1 MKKVTILVAAALAV
15 TGLSAN
21 AQKAYEGTRFLDN
34 WYVGVKGGVTTPTT
48 HSAFWPNMR
57 AETGIEL
64 GKQITPVL
72 GVSFEG
78 LTGINTSM
86 SNTAFDDLNLGLLG
100 KINLNNLFCGYNG
113 QPRLFEVEGI
123 AGFGWGHDFM
133 NSGYG
138 SDLSYMVSRF
148 GASFNFNL
156 GEEKAWAVNIRP
168 AIVYRM
174 DGDRAQML
182 NVNKS
187 KIEILA
193 GVTYR
198 FASSNGKHYMTI
210 QKPYNQAEVNSLNES
225 INALRAENARK
236 EEALNAK
243 EAENARLAKELTDLK
258 NAPKEVQTIV
268 QNTHS
273 KSLESVVTFRQGKT
287 AISADQVP
295 NVERIATYM
304 KNNPKSTVSIKGYA
318 SPEGSAEVNARVA
331 QQRADAV
338 KNMLISKYKI
348 SASRITAEGQGVG
361 DMFSEPDWNRVSIAT
376 LNEAE

>member
-1 MKKVTILVAAALAV
+1 MKKVTILAAALAV
-15 TGLSAN
+15 MSLSAN
-21 AQKAYEGTRFLDN
+21 AQKAYEGSRFFDN

-64 GKQITPVL
+64 GKQITPVF

-86 SNTAFDDLNLGLLG
+86 SKTAFDDLNLGLLG
-100 KINLNNLFCGYNG
+100 KINLNNLFGGYNG

-133 NSGYG
+133 NSGVG
-138 SDLSYMVSRF
+138 NDRSYMVSRF
-148 GASFNFNL
+148 GASLNFNL
-156 GEEKAWAVNIRP
+156 GEKKAWAVNVRP

-174 DGDRAQML
+174 DGERAQVL

-210 QKPYNQAEVNSLNES
+210 QKPYNQAEVNSLNEA
-225 INALRAENARK
+225 INVLRAENALK
-236 EEALNAK
+236 DDALIAK
-243 EAENARLAKELTDLK
+243 EAENVRLAKELNDLK
-258 NAPKEVQTIV
+258 NAPKQVETII
-268 QNTHS
+268 QNNYS

-287 AISADQVP
+287 SISADQVP

-304 KNNPKSTVSIKGYA
+304 KNNPKSTVVIKGYA

-331 QQRADAV
+331 QQRAEAV

>member
-1 MKKVTILVAAALAV
+1 MKKVTILAAALAV
-15 TGLSAN
+15 VSLSAN
-21 AQKAYEGTRFLDN
+21 AQKAYEGSRFFDN

-64 GKQITPVL
+64 GKQITPVF

-86 SNTAFDDLNLGLLG
+86 SKTAFDDLNLGLLG
-100 KINLNNLFCGYNG
+100 KINLNNLFGGYNG
-113 QPRLFEVEGI
+113 KPRVFEVEGI
-123 AGFGWGHDFM
+123 AGLGWGHDFM
-133 NSGYG
+133 NSGLGY
-138 SDLSYMVSRF
+138 DRSYMVSRF
-148 GASFNFNL
+148 GASLNFNL
-156 GEEKAWAVNIRP
+156 GEKKAWAVNVRP

-174 DGDRAQML
+174 DGERAHVL

-210 QKPYNQAEVNSLNES
+210 QKPYNQAEVNSLNEA
-225 INALRAENARK
+225 INVLRAENALK
-236 EEALNAK
+236 DDALIAK
-243 EAENARLAKELTDLK
+243 EAENVRLAKELNDLK
-258 NAPKEVQTIV
+258 NAPKQVETII
-268 QNTHS
+268 QNNYS
-273 KSLESVVTFRQGKT
+273 KSMESVVTFRQGKT
-287 AISADQVP
+287 SISADQVP

-304 KNNPKSTVSIKGYA
+304 KNNPKSTVVIKGYA

-331 QQRADAV
+331 QQRAEAV
-338 KNMLISKYKI
+338 KNMLINKYKI